1 MIKIHLLHEPEAEHL
16 EVLKENLTAPV
27 TLSCGEHLPQ
37 DVQILVAGRPN
48 PEHLQNHPALRT
60 LIIPFAGVPEN
71 TRKLM
76 LQYPQ
81 IAVHNL
87 HHNASA
93 TAETALALLLGAAKF
108 LVPYDRALRQG
119 DWRPRYQPSR
129 SILLDGKQALV
140 LGFGEI
146 GRRVALGC
154 QGLGMQVSAIRRRP
168 ATQAQRVAGVQ
179 SYRPERLNELLGS
192 THVLV
197 ITLPDTPQTHGLI
210 DKSALK
216 TMPPGGIL
224 VNVGRG
230 VVVEQGALYQ
240 ALKSQHLAAAGV
252 DVWYNYPDSE
262 EARQHTPPGD
272 FAFHELDNL
281 VMSPHR
287 AGSARQIEVLR
298 MRHLAEL
305 LNAAG
310 NGAPLPNRVDL
321 EAGY

>member
-1 MIKIHLLHEPEAEHL
+1 MIKIHLLHEPEAEYL
-16 EVLKENLTAPV
+16 DVLKENLTAPV
-27 TLSCGEHLPQ
+27 TLTCGERLNQ
-37 DVQILVAGRPN
+37 DVQVLVAGRPK
-48 PEHLQNHPALRT
+48 PEHLQNHPALGT
-60 LIIPFAGVPEN
+60 LIIPFAGIPEN

-76 LQYPQ
+76 LQYPH

-108 LVPYDRALRQG
+108 LVPYDRALRRG

-129 SILLDGKQALV
+129 SILLDGKNALV

-154 QGLGMQVSAIRRRP
+154 QGLGMQVKAIHRRP
-168 ATQAQRVAGVQ
+168 ATQAQRVAGVR
-179 SYRPERLNELLGS
+179 SYRPDRLYELLAS

-197 ITLPDTPQTHGLI
+197 ITLPDTPQTRGMI
-210 DKSALK
+210 DESALK
-216 TMPPGGIL
+216 RMPPGGIL

-230 VVVEQGALYQ
+230 DVIEQEALYR

-252 DVWYNYPDSE
+252 DVWYNYPDGD
-262 EARQHTPPGD
+262 EARPHTPPGD
-272 FAFHELDNL
+272 FPFHELDNL

-287 AGSARQIEVLR
+287 AGSARQIERLR
-298 MRHLAEL
+298 MQHLAEL

-310 NGAPLPNRVDL
+310 RGAPLPNRVSL